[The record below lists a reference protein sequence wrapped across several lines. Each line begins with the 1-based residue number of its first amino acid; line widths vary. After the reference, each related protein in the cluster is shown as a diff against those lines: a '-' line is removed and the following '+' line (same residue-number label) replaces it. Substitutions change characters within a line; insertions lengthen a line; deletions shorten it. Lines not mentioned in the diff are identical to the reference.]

1 MMKTKII
8 LVLLMLSCLPM
19 DAQKKLFTLEDL
31 NFGGTNFRRFQPE
44 NRWYTWWGDQLMYLD
59 AEEGGT
65 VDRNGQQRSL
75 FSLND
80 IGNDCHSAY
89 DASYP
94 YPHETVVLLKNSKER
109 ILYDWKKKKWYGHK
123 AVRGRVSLTGT
134 RHQGLSP
141 MSRITNFISV
151 THKTRCIS

>member
-123 AVRGRVSLTGT
+123 AVRGEFR
-134 RHQGLSP
+134 
-141 MSRITNFISV
+141 
-151 THKTRCIS
+151 